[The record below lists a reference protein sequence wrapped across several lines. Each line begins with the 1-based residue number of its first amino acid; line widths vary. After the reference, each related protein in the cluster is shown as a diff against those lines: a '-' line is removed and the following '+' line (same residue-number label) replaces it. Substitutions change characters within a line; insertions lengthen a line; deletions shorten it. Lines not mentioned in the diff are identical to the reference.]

1 MFDLKNLIK
10 YFIMFLVT
18 STATMIIPTCG
29 VLKEHA
35 IYVGLIS
42 ASTFAFW
49 PIWTNKQLLNVIA
62 PKYWFDW
69 SRSDGWW
76 RPKDGIVNDDRW
88 LWLSK
93 YGLLYES
100 KTCKTLADEY
110 YG

>member
-42 ASTFAFW
+42 ASTFALIDICS
-49 PIWTNKQLLNVIA
+49 PQI
-62 PKYWFDW
+62 
-69 SRSDGWW
+69 
-76 RPKDGIVNDDRW
+76 IVQKENNI
-88 LWLSK
+88 
-93 YGLLYES
+93 
-100 KTCKTLADEY
+100 
-110 YG
+110 